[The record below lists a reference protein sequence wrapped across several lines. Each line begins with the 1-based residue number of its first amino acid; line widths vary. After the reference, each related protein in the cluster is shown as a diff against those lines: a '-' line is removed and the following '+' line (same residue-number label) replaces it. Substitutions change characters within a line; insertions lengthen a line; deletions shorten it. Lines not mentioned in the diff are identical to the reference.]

1 VLSRGRPSQ
10 TVTLPDPSTVTP
22 ELDSD
27 GLVRSRPGT
36 WQVDHDTPVLGSYY
50 EVALFDPVELAD
62 GGEEVPGTAIDD
74 VRAVEHHGRPAWE
87 AIVHPTGAYAPS
99 RCSCCALLTSDAVDG
114 EDPDTAEVDLAFVY
128 PDAHRVRLDVG
139 TGICVE
145 VARLTG
151 SRAGRGH
158 VLRTRHHLAVT
169 DDACGAARAV
179 RGRTSDVAPSSTGH
193 QLVVPVS
200 PLASTVAV
208 VRGRVS
214 RVRSPGQRAAPVA
227 ARASCHPDQDRRPRR
242 APPGHTAL
250 TAPLLP
256 TAAAARFASRS
267 SRARGGHTLGG
278 RRRPSAPPNRTAHPR
293 GAARPE
299 ECTCAATN

>member
-1 VLSRGRPSQ
+1 MYHAQVERKRGLSEVEAWLDGGARTYPAEMEATPERFRALARSSPWRWTTLRCVLTSNRAHADPEEPIRIHLSRPKLARIERLDGEPISVHRERPQTAGVLSRGRRSQ

-62 GGEEVPGTAIDD
+62 GGDEVPGTTIED

-158 VLRTRHHLAVT
+158 VLRIEAVDEPI
-169 DDACGAARAV
+169 DDALF
-179 RGRTSDVAPSSTGH
+179 TP
-193 QLVVPVS
+193 VPR
-200 PLASTVAV
+200 P
-208 VRGRVS
+208 
-214 RVRSPGQRAAPVA
+214 
-227 ARASCHPDQDRRPRR
+227 PRR
-242 APPGHTAL
+242 FL
-250 TAPLLP
+250 
-256 TAAAARFASRS
+256 S
-267 SRARGGHTLGG
+267 SRWSGG
-278 RRRPSAPPNRTAHPR
+278 R
-293 GAARPE
+293 
-299 ECTCAATN
+299 